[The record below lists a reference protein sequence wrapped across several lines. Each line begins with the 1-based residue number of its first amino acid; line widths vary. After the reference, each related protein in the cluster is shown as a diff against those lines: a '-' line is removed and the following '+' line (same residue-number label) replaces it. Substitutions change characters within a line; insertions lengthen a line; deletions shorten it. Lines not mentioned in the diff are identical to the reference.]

1 MGDFRNI
8 VTLTIIAGLSLA
20 VITNA
25 DSAVKIVNSVSDSW
39 NELIRT
45 VSGRA

>member
-8 VTLTIIAGLSLA
+8 VTLTIVAGLALA

-25 DSAVKIVNSVSDSW
+25 DSAVKIINSVSGAW
-39 NELIRT
+39 NDLIKS
-45 VSGRA
+45 VSGR